1 MITKTVRACDQPI
14 GVWKL
19 NGVFPSCPGFGLRKS
34 LSYIRSAAHRCR
46 RLILPALDAAPGCG
60 NIRGAAI
67 MRRVIEWCFF
77 GTTDA
82 CADVS
87 RLERWLWHMGVGN

>member
-1 MITKTVRACDQPI
+1 MITKTERACDQPI

-19 NGVFPSCPGFGLRKS
+19 NGVFPSCPWFRLRKS
-34 LSYIRSAAHRCR
+34 LSYIRSAAHGCR
-46 RLILPALDAAPGCG
+46 RLILPALDAAS
-60 NIRGAAI
+60 NTWKHFDAAI

-77 GTTDA
+77 GTTDV

-87 RLERWLWHMGVGN
+87 GLERWLWHMGVGN